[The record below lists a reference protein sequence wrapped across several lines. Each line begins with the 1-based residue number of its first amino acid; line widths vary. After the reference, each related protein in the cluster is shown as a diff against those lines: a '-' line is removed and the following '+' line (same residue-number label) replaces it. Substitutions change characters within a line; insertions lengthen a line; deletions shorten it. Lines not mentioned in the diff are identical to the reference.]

1 MVEKSNWAGEG
12 ALFPRSAYP
21 DVRSLDDFDFNRTGV
36 YMLWGPAEDG
46 DLPPVYIGEADPLRN
61 RLDQHLSQ
69 KDFWTN
75 AVAFSAKD
83 QNLNKAHVRHIE
95 SRLIALANEA
105 KRCQLENSNTPRPP
119 SLSPADKTQADAY
132 LSDMMLC
139 LPVLGVD
146 FFEKPEAPS
155 KPHQVLALR
164 VGETAA
170 SGYEQGDGFVV
181 RAGSMARKEETRH
194 IHRYMSKLRRTLVE
208 QEILYDVGDHY
219 EFKADYSFGSPSTA
233 AGVILGRPTN
243 GRTDWKDSDGR
254 TLKQIQEDSIRSE

>member
-36 YMLWGPAEDG
+36 YMLWEPAGAG
-46 DLPPVYIGEADPLRN
+46 DLPRVYIGEADPLRN

-95 SRLIALANEA
+95 SRLIGLANEA
-105 KRCQLENSNTPRPP
+105 KRCRLENSNTPRPP

-146 FFEKPEAPS
+146 FFEKPEARPET
-155 KPHQVLALR
+155 HQELTLR
-164 VGETAA
+164 VGETTAN
-170 SGYEQGDGFVV
+170 GYEQGDGFVV

-208 QEILYDVGDHY
+208 QEILYAMGDHY
-219 EFKADYSFGSPSTA
+219 EFSADYSFGSPSTA
-233 AGVILGRPTN
+233 AGVILGRPVN
-243 GRTDWKDSDGR
+243 GRTAWKDKDGR
-254 TLKQIQEDSIRSE
+254 TLKQIQEEKIHPD